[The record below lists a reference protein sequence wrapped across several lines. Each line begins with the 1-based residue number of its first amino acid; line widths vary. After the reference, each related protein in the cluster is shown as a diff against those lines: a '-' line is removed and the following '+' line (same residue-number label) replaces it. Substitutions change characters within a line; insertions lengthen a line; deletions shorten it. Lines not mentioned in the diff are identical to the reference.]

1 MDSFYNRVRFI
12 KPPIMTP
19 EDKQVWKIL
28 KSAKPEVERK
38 LGKKIELAESSD
50 DDENISHHE
59 FVNNFL
65 KYKNS
70 FKKFKVSAE
79 EVFNILQYRIK
90 L

>member
-1 MDSFYNRVRFI
+1 
-12 KPPIMTP
+12 MTT
-19 EDKQVWKIL
+19 EDKRVWKIL
-28 KSAKPEVERK
+28 KSAKSEVERK

-65 KYKNS
+65 KYKSS

-79 EVFNILQYRIK
+79 EIFNILQYRIK
-90 L
+90 I